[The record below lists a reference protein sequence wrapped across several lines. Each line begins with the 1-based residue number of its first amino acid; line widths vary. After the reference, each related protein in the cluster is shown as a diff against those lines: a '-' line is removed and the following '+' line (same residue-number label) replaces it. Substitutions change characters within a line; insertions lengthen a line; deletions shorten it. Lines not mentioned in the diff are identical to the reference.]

1 MLFEAGNDY
10 LNAGNDLSYT
20 GNDLSSVNDDS
31 NAGND
36 DSNVRND
43 VSFWAPIGSD
53 DSVAATFFELTDP
66 FTGNEDCP
74 LLADLFTGNEDCPP
88 LADSFTGNNDVTS
101 VPNRP
106 TTGSKNLGN
115 IQVELVRSF
124 SDLHSSEKFAQ
135 PEQSQRHGTADDAV
149 EESEKSDGPERVEN
163 SNGFSS
169 YSPGIVYRSLY
180 CKL

>member
-20 GNDLSSVNDDS
+20 GNDLSSAGNDDS

-74 LLADLFTGNEDCPP
+74 LLADLFTG
-88 LADSFTGNNDVTS
+88 NDVTS